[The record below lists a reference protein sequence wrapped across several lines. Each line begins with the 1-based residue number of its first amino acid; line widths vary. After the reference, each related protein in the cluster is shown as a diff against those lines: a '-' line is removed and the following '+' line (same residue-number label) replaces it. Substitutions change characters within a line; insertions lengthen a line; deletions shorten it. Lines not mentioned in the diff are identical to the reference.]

1 MKTIKMYFRTSN
13 KLKQCEKRNDT
24 VSKKINFI
32 GVLNKHK
39 TLIRNLEDNFTLK
52 QKCEN
57 SNNKD

>member
-1 MKTIKMYFRTSN
+1 MYFRTSN